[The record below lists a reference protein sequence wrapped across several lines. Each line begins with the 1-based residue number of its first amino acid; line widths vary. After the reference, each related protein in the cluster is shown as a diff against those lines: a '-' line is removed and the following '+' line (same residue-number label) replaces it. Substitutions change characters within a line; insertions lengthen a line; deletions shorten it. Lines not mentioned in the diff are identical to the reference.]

1 MPALLGKE
9 NLRVKFKQLER
20 MKKIWRHEEEIENRT
35 NDTGLERKTSLER
48 LKRPTEEIRYSKI
61 AGGK

>member
-1 MPALLGKE
+1 M
-9 NLRVKFKQLER
+9 ER
-20 MKKIWRHEEEIENRT
+20 HDKDMENRT

-48 LKRPTEEIRYSKI
+48 VKRPTEEIGYSKI